1 MTLTHLPRAAA
12 AATAVAALL
21 ALATGCSDAGA
32 RPAAAKDPVPAASP
46 VALPAPRSAPSP
58 QAALSPAP
66 AAGEVRVQQG
76 PFTDR
81 VQLTGLRL
89 TASPS
94 SSPSVTGHVAISSDI
109 SDTLALEITAA
120 YYDADGR
127 LLGTGSFHHQ
137 EEGEEAHAGH
147 APAQQHAEGPRAAG
161 AGIDFT
167 VPADGLTGT
176 PASAVLTIPVLV
188 NE

>member
-1 MTLTHLPRAAA
+1 MTYLPRRAAA
-12 AATAVAALL
+12 AATAVAALF
-21 ALATGCSDAGA
+21 ALVTGCSGA
-32 RPAAAKDPVPAASP
+32 EAPAPAAEAPAAAASP

-58 QAALSPAP
+58 AAVLTPAP
-66 AAGEVRVQQG
+66 TAGEVRVQQG

-94 SSPSVTGHVAISSDI
+94 SVTGHVAIGSDV

-120 YYDADGR
+120 YYDAEGR
-127 LLGTGSFHHQ
+127 LLGTGTFHHA
-137 EEGEEAHAGH
+137 EEGEEAHAGQPH
-147 APAQQHAEGPRAAG
+147 TGPRAAG
-161 AGIDFT
+161 DGIDFT
-167 VPADGLTGT
+167 VPADHLTGT
-176 PASAVLTIPVLV
+176 PAGAVLSIPVLV

>member
-1 MTLTHLPRAAA
+1 MTYLPRRAAA
-12 AATAVAALL
+12 AATSVAALF
-21 ALATGCSDAGA
+21 ALVTGCSGA
-32 RPAAAKDPVPAASP
+32 EAPAPAAEARAAAASP

-58 QAALSPAP
+58 AAVLTPAP
-66 AAGEVRVQQG
+66 TAGEVRVQQG

-94 SSPSVTGHVAISSDI
+94 SVTGHVAIGSDV

-120 YYDADGR
+120 YYDAEGR
-127 LLGTGSFHHQ
+127 LLGTGTFHHA
-137 EEGEEAHAGH
+137 EEGEEAHAGQPH
-147 APAQQHAEGPRAAG
+147 TGPRAAG
-161 AGIDFT
+161 DGIDFT
-167 VPADGLTGT
+167 VPADHLTGT
-176 PASAVLTIPVLV
+176 PAGAVLSIPVLV